1 MIDEKKCLK
10 NLLEDMDDIEERL
23 SKWTGKTNIFQIL
36 KLSKNEIRHSNFL
49 AFLFAPNETH
59 NLSGEFFKM
68 FLKRYIDSNDDT
80 KAAINYFDAL
90 LNSYEDLI
98 VYRENKNIDILL
110 VSEKNKIVVC
120 IENKILSSE
129 SGGQLNK
136 YQRYIERNYSNYKKI
151 FVFLTPDGNEPKNPS
166 WGIIT
171 YKDIV
176 EILEQLMQK
185 NSMEKKVYYLIK
197 DYVDILRRDVGMDDE
212 IKEIVRKIYQQHKE
226 ALDLIFE
233 NIPDNLSLMSELYIE
248 ALEQIAKENEIIFDP
263 KYSGKSIVRFQ
274 IPEFTDLFPDLP
286 LSHPGGWSNHKMYA
300 FEILNKGGNSIGK
313 IKLVFTGKIPEENKK
328 FVEELMLTTG
338 VKKKKEN
345 WEWWNVAEWKINKVN
360 MRFIEELYTKLEN
373 EGRDQVVKEIKK
385 SLEKILK
392 DIKEKAS
399 EYEKIKNNFILKSEN
414 SITNFEKTNVNL
426 IE

>member
-59 NLSGEFFKM
+59 NLSDEFFKM

-392 DIKEKAS
+392 AP
-399 EYEKIKNNFILKSEN
+399 F
-414 SITNFEKTNVNL
+414 V
-426 IE
+426 

>member
-59 NLSGEFFKM
+59 NLSDEFFKM

-129 SGGQLNK
+129 SRGQLNK

-151 FVFLTPDGNEPKNPS
+151 FVFLTPDGNEPTNPS

-286 LSHPGGWSNHKMYA
+286 LSHPGGWSNHRMYA
-300 FEILNKGGNSIGK
+300 FEILNKGGNSVGK

-414 SITNFEKTNVNL
+414 SITNLEKTNVNL

>member
-1 MIDEKKCLK
+1 
-10 NLLEDMDDIEERL
+10 
-23 SKWTGKTNIFQIL
+23 
-36 KLSKNEIRHSNFL
+36 
-49 AFLFAPNETH
+49 
-59 NLSGEFFKM
+59 
-68 FLKRYIDSNDDT
+68 LKRYIDSNDDT

-98 VYRENKNIDILL
+98 VYRENNNIDILL

-129 SGGQLNK
+129 SRGQLNK
-136 YQRYIERNYSNYKKI
+136 YQRYIERNYSSYKKI
-151 FVFLTPDGNEPKNPS
+151 FVFLTPDGNEPTNPS

-274 IPEFTDLFPDLP
+274 IPEFTNLFPDLP

-300 FEILNKGGNSIGK
+300 FEILNKGGNSVGK
-313 IKLVFTGKIPEENKK
+313 IKLVFTGEIPEEYKK
-328 FVEELMLTTG
+328 IVEELMLTTG

-345 WEWWNVAEWKINKVN
+345 WKWWNVAEWKINKVN
-360 MRFIEELYTKLEN
+360 MRFIEDLYTKLEN

-385 SLEKILK
+385 SLEKNLK

-414 SITNFEKTNVNL
+414 SIINFEKTNVNL

>member
-59 NLSGEFFKM
+59 NLSDEFFKM

-129 SGGQLNK
+129 SRGQLNK

-151 FVFLTPDGNEPKNPS
+151 FVF
-166 WGIIT
+166 
-171 YKDIV
+171 
-176 EILEQLMQK
+176 
-185 NSMEKKVYYLIK
+185 
-197 DYVDILRRDVGMDDE
+197 
-212 IKEIVRKIYQQHKE
+212 
-226 ALDLIFE
+226 
-233 NIPDNLSLMSELYIE
+233 
-248 ALEQIAKENEIIFDP
+248 
-263 KYSGKSIVRFQ
+263 
-274 IPEFTDLFPDLP
+274 
-286 LSHPGGWSNHKMYA
+286 
-300 FEILNKGGNSIGK
+300 
-313 IKLVFTGKIPEENKK
+313 
-328 FVEELMLTTG
+328 
-338 VKKKKEN
+338 
-345 WEWWNVAEWKINKVN
+345 
-360 MRFIEELYTKLEN
+360 
-373 EGRDQVVKEIKK
+373 
-385 SLEKILK
+385 
-392 DIKEKAS
+392 
-399 EYEKIKNNFILKSEN
+399 
-414 SITNFEKTNVNL
+414 
-426 IE
+426 

>member
-10 NLLEDMDDIEERL
+10 NLLEDMDNIEESL

-36 KLSKNEIRHSNFL
+36 NLSKNEIRHSNFL

-59 NLSGEFFKM
+59 NLSDEFFKM
-68 FLKRYIDSNDDT
+68 FLKRYIDSNDDN

-98 VYRENKNIDILL
+98 AYRENNNIDILL
-110 VSEKNKIVVC
+110 VSEKNRIVVC

-129 SGGQLNK
+129 SRGQLNK
-136 YQRYIERNYSNYKKI
+136 YQRYVERNYSNYKKI
-151 FVFLTPDGNEPKNPS
+151 FVFLTPDGIEPTNPS

-171 YKDIV
+171 YNDIV

-185 NSMEKKVYYLIK
+185 NSMEKKVHYLIK
-197 DYVDILRRDVGMDDE
+197 DYVDILRRNVGMDNE

-248 ALEQIAKENEIIFDP
+248 ALEQLAKENEIIFDP

-274 IPEFTDLFPDLP
+274 TPEFTDLFPDLP
-286 LSHPGGWSNHKMYA
+286 SNWPGGWNNHQMYA

-328 FVEELMLTTG
+328 IVEELMLTTG

-345 WEWWNVAEWKINKVN
+345 WEWWNVAEWKINNVN
-360 MRFIEELYTKLEN
+360 ARFIEELYTKIEN
-373 EGRDQVVKEIKK
+373 EGRDQVVKEIRK
-385 SLEKILK
+385 SLEKSLK
-392 DIKEKAS
+392 DIKGKAS
-399 EYEKIKNNFILKSEN
+399 EFEKIKNNLYIEEVEPKVF
-414 SITNFEKTNVNL
+414 SIKK
-426 IE
+426 

>member
-10 NLLEDMDDIEERL
+10 NLLEDIDDIEERL

-59 NLSGEFFKM
+59 NLSDEFFKM

-129 SGGQLNK
+129 SRGQLNK

-151 FVFLTPDGNEPKNPS
+151 FVFLTPDGNEPTNPN

-176 EILEQLMQK
+176 EILEQLIQK

-300 FEILNKGGNSIGK
+300 FEILNKGGNSVGK

-338 VKKKKEN
+338 VKMKKEN

-360 MRFIEELYTKLEN
+360 MRFIEDLYTKLEN

-385 SLEKILK
+385 SLEKNLK
-392 DIKEKAS
+392 DIKEKAR
-399 EYEKIKNNFILKSEN
+399 EYEKIKNNFYTERI
-414 SITNFEKTNVNL
+414 
-426 IE
+426 

>member
-1 MIDEKKCLK
+1 
-10 NLLEDMDDIEERL
+10 
-23 SKWTGKTNIFQIL
+23 
-36 KLSKNEIRHSNFL
+36 
-49 AFLFAPNETH
+49 
-59 NLSGEFFKM
+59 
-68 FLKRYIDSNDDT
+68 
-80 KAAINYFDAL
+80 
-90 LNSYEDLI
+90 
-98 VYRENKNIDILL
+98 
-110 VSEKNKIVVC
+110 
-120 IENKILSSE
+120 
-129 SGGQLNK
+129 
-136 YQRYIERNYSNYKKI
+136 
-151 FVFLTPDGNEPKNPS
+151 
-166 WGIIT
+166 
-171 YKDIV
+171 
-176 EILEQLMQK
+176 
-185 NSMEKKVYYLIK
+185 MEKKVYYLIK

-300 FEILNKGGNSIGK
+300 FEILNKGGNSVGK

-373 EGRDQVVKEIKK
+373 EGRNQVVKEIKK